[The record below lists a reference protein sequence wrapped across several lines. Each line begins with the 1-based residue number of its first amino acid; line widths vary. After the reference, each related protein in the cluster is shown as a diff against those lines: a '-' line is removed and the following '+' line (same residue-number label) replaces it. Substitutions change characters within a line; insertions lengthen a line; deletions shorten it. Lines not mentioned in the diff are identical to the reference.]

1 MKSAGEAWAGALE
14 KRGIYHFRVV
24 AVASMCW
31 TEAQVDNE
39 GEAVWTGGWL
49 RGMFGACVVD
59 VLLWP
64 LAAGVVAYSLRA
76 TN

>member
-1 MKSAGEAWAGALE
+1 
-14 KRGIYHFRVV
+14 
-24 AVASMCW
+24 MCW